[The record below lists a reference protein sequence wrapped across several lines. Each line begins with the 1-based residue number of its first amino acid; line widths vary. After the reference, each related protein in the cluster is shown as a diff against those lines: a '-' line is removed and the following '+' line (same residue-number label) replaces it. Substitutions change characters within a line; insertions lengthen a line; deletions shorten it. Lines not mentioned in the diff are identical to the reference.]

1 MRLNWNPADVERRHV
16 LLIALIALGVSWFYW
31 QSWMEQNEFRKDLMK
46 RLSGITADFMAE
58 GVYYYRLSD
67 GKLNIKVQA
76 SQAVFLNN
84 DRMDVNE
91 PVIYFLSSD
100 GQTILTRA
108 AKGFYLMNDSL
119 TLQGDV
125 RMEFP
130 SYGTLTTSELFYD
143 QAKKMV
149 WTKAPV
155 LFSGDAMSITGEGLE
170 YGFDT
175 GEIRVFR
182 PQAQISSKAGK
193 LVGW

>member
-1 MRLNWNPADVERRHV
+1 MVVVIV
-16 LLIALIALGVSWFYW
+16 LSVSWFFW
-31 QSWMEQNEFRKDLMK
+31 QSWMEQQEVRKDLMK
-46 RLSGITADFMAE
+46 RLSSITADFMAE

-76 SQAVFLNN
+76 SQAVFLDN

-91 PVIYFLSSD
+91 PVISFLSSD
-100 GQTILTRA
+100 GRRILTRA
-108 AKGFYLMNDSL
+108 AKGFYRMNDRL

-143 QAKKMV
+143 QAKKLV
-149 WTKAPV
+149 WTQAPV
-155 LFSGDAMSITGEGLE
+155 LFSGDAISIAGEGLE

-193 LVGW
+193 LLGW

>member
-1 MRLNWNPADVERRHV
+1 MRFNWNPAAVERSHV
-16 LLIALIALGVSWFYW
+16 LVVMVIVLSVSWFYW
-31 QSWMEQNEFRKDLMK
+31 QSWMEQRELKKDLMK

-76 SQAVFLNN
+76 RQAVFLDN
-84 DRMDVNE
+84 DRMDVEE
-91 PVIYFLSSD
+91 PIISFLSSD
-100 GQTILTRA
+100 GRRILMRA
-108 AKGFYLMNDSL
+108 ARGFYRMNDSL

-130 SYGTLTTSELFYD
+130 SYGTLSTSELFYD
-143 QAKKMV
+143 EAKKLV

-155 LFSGDAMSITGEGLE
+155 LFSGEAMSIAGEGLE

-175 GEIRVFR
+175 GGIRVFR
-182 PQAQISSKAGK
+182 PQAQISPKSGK
-193 LVGW
+193 LLGW